1 MVSIGC
7 SLNALRVRKWITVPY
22 VHTLISDYNNRP
34 YSDVLQNN
42 ADLSEVTRLIFCVL
56 AAIVTVRNLAEM
68 DTIISIR
75 AGTMNVGSTLKF
87 INAPTETK
95 NMAANI
101 SFNGVA
107 NILVTEWTFDSA
119 INTPA
124 KNAPVATDIPIWFA
138 INDKCYT

>member
-1 MVSIGC
+1 VVIIVIVPIIG
-7 SLNALRVRKWITVPY
+7 
-22 VHTLISDYNNRP
+22 NNIELVEPPTSAPPLATTSASSPPEEDRP
-34 YSDVLQNN
+34 N

-56 AAIVTVRNLAEM
+56 AAIVTVKNLATM

-75 AGTMNVGSTLKF
+75 EGIMNVGRTLKS
-87 INAPTETK
+87 IKAPTETK
-95 NMAANI
+95 NIAANM

-124 KNAPVATDIPIWFA
+124 KNAPVQFL
-138 INDKCYT
+138 